1 MLFDTGAN
9 AYLSTKSLAFCFGT
23 MLFDTGANALN
34 CIFVHTKSFGTSS
47 FDTVTNAVSNIRGIN
62 SFGTS

>member
-9 AYLSTKSLAFCFGT
+9 VVLTRNSPPYGFGT